1 MIVIKLIFIFSKM
14 ASSQVEISK
23 LEIDPNRLRSYSKVP
38 LPDFAI
44 ERLHK
49 HGFNYAKSEPSS
61 GLSQHHLQSTDGQC
75 KLALHIQSIK
85 SHLDRDGPRIHNGG
99 SGRDEW
105 NERNRE
111 FAESCANAN

>member
-1 MIVIKLIFIFSKM
+1 M

-23 LEIDPNRLRSYSKVP
+23 LEINPNRLRSYSKVP

-44 ERLHK
+44 TKLND
-49 HGFNYAKSEPSS
+49 HGFSYPKSSPSA
-61 GLSQHHLQSTDGQC
+61 GVTEHDLQSADSQL

-85 SHLDRDGPRIHNGG
+85 SHLDRDGPRIYNGG

-105 NERNRE
+105 NERNSE
-111 FAESCANAN
+111 FAKACDASN

>member
-1 MIVIKLIFIFSKM
+1 M

-23 LEIDPNRLRSYSKVP
+23 IEINPNRLRSYSKVP

-44 ERLHK
+44 AKLNN
-49 HGFNYAKSEPSS
+49 HGFSYPQSKPNS
-61 GLSQHHLQSTDGQC
+61 GVTEHDLQSSDQQC

-105 NERNRE
+105 NERNRQFTE
-111 FAESCANAN
+111 ASDHAN